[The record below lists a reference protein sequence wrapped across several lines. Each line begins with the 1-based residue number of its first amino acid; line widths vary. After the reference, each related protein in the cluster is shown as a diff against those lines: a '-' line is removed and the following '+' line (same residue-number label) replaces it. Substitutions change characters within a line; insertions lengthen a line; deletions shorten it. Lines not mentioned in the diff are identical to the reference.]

1 MSFLLVL
8 VLVQPGTFQ
17 LGGPVLQMSMTD
29 CIAAARSI
37 NNDAGNPR
45 IGVCAPVKGE
55 VAFAL

>member
-8 VLVQPGTFQ
+8 VLMQPGTFQ
-17 LGGPVLQMSMTD
+17 LGGPVLQMPMAE

-37 NNDAGNPR
+37 NNDAENPR